1 MCASTGGPKKW
12 YPSYIYY
19 IVREVSLFWPTRYM
33 LTYMCERRRNT
44 CTHTIVHLN
53 FAAGAVAKYCDEH
66 VYVCLSVRADIS
78 GTTCAIF
85 TTSLCM
91 LPMAVTWSSSCV
103 FAIRYVFPVLWLT
116 SCFNGPYS
124 GNKRPERRSRGQFY
138 GTETKILASRP
149 N

>member
-1 MCASTGGPKKW
+1 VIPLVHILHRTRGITFLAHPVHAHVH
-12 YPSYIYY
+12 
-19 IVREVSLFWPTRYM
+19 VREEKY
-33 LTYMCERRRNT
+33 ERRRNT
-44 CTHTIVHLN
+44 CTHTIVHFN